1 MNTNTIHIQSA
12 RWRGRL
18 TGLMNTVARQSGLDT
33 FDLGIDVEELYLA
46 IKGRTSYLESEIIN
60 TLMQKWLETERYEL
74 FSETVLS
81 EDEAKK
87 QQMYG
92 FNEAKGINEYELD
105 IRLLLEEQDL
115 MPICRKKERRRNF
128 VHFAIYAMC
137 ALFVLPFL
145 IAFFVPSSKT
155 TNIDYKE
162 FESDFSKFKKDYE
175 YIKNFKVPTEIIVPD
190 VPKINIDS
198 NYQKFI
204 ESQKQQKQLDSI
216 LKAIQS
222 DDNLQKLLKMSKEQ
236 NRKTDIKNN

>member
-1 MNTNTIHIQSA
+1 
-12 RWRGRL
+12 
-18 TGLMNTVARQSGLDT
+18 
-33 FDLGIDVEELYLA
+33 
-46 IKGRTSYLESEIIN
+46 
-60 TLMQKWLETERYEL
+60 
-74 FSETVLS
+74 
-81 EDEAKK
+81 
-87 QQMYG
+87 
-92 FNEAKGINEYELD
+92 
-105 IRLLLEEQDL
+105 
-115 MPICRKKERRRNF
+115 
-128 VHFAIYAMC
+128 MC

-204 ESQKQQKQLDSI
+204 EYQKQQKQLDSI